1 KEDYMKIL
9 MIEDEPLIQRIHQG
23 YLQKID
29 ATFQIVVG
37 KDLDEARQFLK
48 SNAIDL
54 ILLDIHLNGAHGLDL
69 LSEIDGLTKVPDVII
84 ISAATQSQFAQQA
97 LQAGVI
103 DYLIKPFTFERFQ
116 QAIQKWQQKRSM
128 LQQEFIDQASL
139 DALFQPAVTNN
150 PTIEI
155 EKGLSKDTLI
165 QILNHLKNRQTS
177 FTIQE
182 LATELSLSH
191 VSIRKYI
198 QFVEQHQI
206 LTSETIY
213 LKVGRPYQR
222 YHLQESQIPTFLN
235 KLET

>member
-1 KEDYMKIL
+1 MKIL

-37 KDLDEARQFLK
+37 KDLDEARQYLK
-48 SNAIDL
+48 NDDIDL
-54 ILLDIHLNGAHGLDL
+54 ILLDIHLKGAHGLDL
-69 LSEIDGLTKVPDVII
+69 LSEIDRLTKVPDVII

-116 QAIQKWQQKRSM
+116 QAILKWQQKRSM

-139 DALFQPAVTNN
+139 DALFQPTVTNN

-165 QILNHLKNRQTS
+165 QILNHLTNRQVS

-198 QFVEQHQI
+198 QFLEQHQI

-213 LKVGRPYQR
+213 LKVGRPHQR

>member
-1 KEDYMKIL
+1 M
-9 MIEDEPLIQRIHQG
+9 
-23 YLQKID
+23 
-29 ATFQIVVG
+29 
-37 KDLDEARQFLK
+37 
-48 SNAIDL
+48 
-54 ILLDIHLNGAHGLDL
+54 
-69 LSEIDGLTKVPDVII
+69 II

-116 QAIQKWQQKRSM
+116 QAILKWQQKRSM

-139 DALFQPAVTNN
+139 DALFQPAVTSQT
-150 PTIEI
+150 TIKI

-182 LATELSLSH
+182 LASELSLSH

-198 QFVEQHQI
+198 QFLEQHQI

>member
-1 KEDYMKIL
+1 MKIL

-23 YLQKID
+23 YLHKID
-29 ATFQIVVG
+29 ATYKIVG
-37 KDLDEARQFLK
+37 SKDLDEARQYLK
-48 SNAIDL
+48 NDDIDL
-54 ILLDIHLNGAHGLDL
+54 ILLDIHLKGAHGLDL
-69 LSEIDGLTKVPDVII
+69 LSEIDRLTKVPDVII

-116 QAIQKWQQKRSM
+116 QAILKWQQKRSM

-139 DALFQPAVTNN
+139 DALFQPTVTNN

-165 QILNHLKNRQTS
+165 QILNHLTNRQVS

-198 QFVEQHQI
+198 QFLEQHQI

-213 LKVGRPYQR
+213 LKVGRPHQR

>member
-1 KEDYMKIL
+1 MKIL

-23 YLQKID
+23 YLHKID
-29 ATFQIVVG
+29 AIYQIVG
-37 KDLDEARQFLK
+37 SKDLDEARQYLK
-48 SNAIDL
+48 NDDIDL
-54 ILLDIHLNGAHGLDL
+54 ILLDIHLKGAHGLDL
-69 LSEIDGLTKVPDVII
+69 LSEIDRLTKVPDVII

-97 LQAGVI
+97 MQAGVI

-116 QAIQKWQQKRSM
+116 QAILKWQQKRSM

-139 DALFQPAVTNN
+139 DALFQPTVTNN

-165 QILNHLKNRQTS
+165 QILNHLTNRQVS

-198 QFVEQHQI
+198 QFLEQHQI

-213 LKVGRPYQR
+213 LKVGRPHQR

>member
-1 KEDYMKIL
+1 MKIL

-37 KDLDEARQFLK
+37 KDLDEARQYLK
-48 SNAIDL
+48 NDDIDL
-54 ILLDIHLNGAHGLDL
+54 ILLDIHLKGAHGLDL
-69 LSEIDGLTKVPDVII
+69 LSEIDRLTKVPDVII

-97 LQAGVI
+97 MQAGVI

-116 QAIQKWQQKRSM
+116 QAILKWQQKRSM

-139 DALFQPAVTNN
+139 DALFQPTVTNN

-165 QILNHLKNRQTS
+165 QILNHLTNRQVS

-198 QFVEQHQI
+198 QFLEQHQI

-213 LKVGRPYQR
+213 LKVGRPHQR
-222 YHLQESQIPTFLN
+222 YHLQESQISTFLN

>member
-1 KEDYMKIL
+1 MKIL
-9 MIEDEPLIQRIHQG
+9 MIEDEPLIQRIHQS
-23 YLQKID
+23 YLHKID
-29 ATFQIVVG
+29 ASFQIAG
-37 KDLDEARQFLK
+37 CKDLDEARQYLK
-48 SNAIDL
+48 NEDIDL

-69 LSEIDGLTKVPDVII
+69 LSEIDRLTKVPDVII

-139 DALFQPAVTNN
+139 DALFQPAATNQT
-150 PTIEI
+150 TIEI

-165 QILNHLKNRQTS
+165 QILNHLTNRQAS

-198 QFVEQHQI
+198 QFLEQHQI

>member
-1 KEDYMKIL
+1 MKIL

-23 YLQKID
+23 YLHKID
-29 ATFQIVVG
+29 AIYQIVG
-37 KDLDEARQFLK
+37 SKDLDEARQYLK
-48 SNAIDL
+48 NDDIDL
-54 ILLDIHLNGAHGLDL
+54 ILLDIHLKGAHGLDL
-69 LSEIDGLTKVPDVII
+69 LSEIDRLTKVPDVII

-139 DALFQPAVTNN
+139 DALFQPTVTNN

-165 QILNHLKNRQTS
+165 QILNHLTNRQVS

-198 QFVEQHQI
+198 QFLEQHQI

-213 LKVGRPYQR
+213 LKVGRPHQR

>member
-1 KEDYMKIL
+1 MKIL

-116 QAIQKWQQKRSM
+116 QAILKWQQKRSM

-139 DALFQPAVTNN
+139 DALFQPTVTNN

-198 QFVEQHQI
+198 QFLEQHQI

-213 LKVGRPYQR
+213 LKVGRPHQR

>member
-1 KEDYMKIL
+1 MKIL

-23 YLQKID
+23 YLHKID
-29 ATFQIVVG
+29 ATYQIVG
-37 KDLDEARQFLK
+37 SKDLDEARQYLK
-48 SNAIDL
+48 NDDIDL
-54 ILLDIHLNGAHGLDL
+54 ILLDIPLKGAHGLDL
-69 LSEIDGLTKVPDVII
+69 LSEIDRLTKVPDVII

-97 LQAGVI
+97 MQAGVI

-116 QAIQKWQQKRSM
+116 QAILKWQQKRSM

-139 DALFQPAVTNN
+139 DALFQPTVTNN

-165 QILNHLKNRQTS
+165 QILNHLTNRQVS

-198 QFVEQHQI
+198 QFLEQHQI

-213 LKVGRPYQR
+213 LKVGRPHQR